1 MESSTKHALHQL
13 WAHRGLLKYLVR
25 LSMLAQYKKSFVGVF
40 WLLLMPIFNVLVWVT
55 LSVGGVFN
63 PGETDIPYPAYVLLS
78 TSIWQLFV
86 VLFDQVSKSIS
97 VYSSVMVQAAFP
109 RVIVTFEKVIVQ
121 LINFLIPLVLN
132 IAVLIAMGVSLSWTA
147 ILFPLA
153 LIPLVLLGWGLG
165 MIFSLVEIVAID
177 VYTLIH
183 RVITTLLIFA
193 TPVVYTE
200 TVQSPIIQ
208 QVMKYN
214 PLTYLL
220 VGARDVLIKG
230 ELTNPEGF
238 FGVTLGVAI
247 FTLLA
252 FLFFIRAERKIIEK
266 IVI

>member
-1 MESSTKHALHQL
+1 MEFSTKHALHQL
-13 WAHRGLLKYLVR
+13 WLHRGLLKYLVK

-97 VYSSVMVQAAFP
+97 AYSSVMVQAAFP
-109 RVIVTFEKVIVQ
+109 RIIVTFEKVIVQ
-121 LINFLIPLVLN
+121 LINFLIPLILN
-132 IAVLIAMGVSLSWTA
+132 IVVLLALGVSLSWSA
-147 ILFPLA
+147 LLFPLA

-165 MIFSLVEIVAID
+165 LIFSLVEIVAID
-177 VYTLIH
+177 LYTLIH

-200 TVQSPIIQ
+200 TIQSPILQ
-208 QVMKYN
+208 QVMMYN

-220 VGARDVLIKG
+220 VGARDILLQG

-238 FGVTLGVAI
+238 FGVSAGV
-247 FTLLA
+247 FLFFLMA
-252 FLFFIRAERKIIEK
+252 FFFFIRAERRIIEK